1 MKDGIWF
8 SLRKTLW
15 IVPYVVMFSLV
26 DIFLARPGSGVLADV
41 LWYSVWGRISS
52 GEMQTIVL
60 SLKCIG
66 GIFLFAILFGREMAG
81 YFDTVST
88 VYFTRIA
95 SRGSFV
101 LGKAGRICVLA
112 SAYVGWF
119 LSMEFWIGI
128 RQVADWHIGG
138 YTVYVLFLL
147 GGILGTLLMLVC
159 LAVNW
164 LSVRLHVTVAV
175 FLVFTCVMALEYVG
189 ILFFD
194 NPVNVVLN
202 PLCANYR
209 IVEDVGL
216 ACGKLAA
223 NGCYL
228 GMLVLGI
235 RFHICRMDIF

>member
-1 MKDGIWF
+1 MKDEICS
-8 SLRKTLW
+8 SLRKTMW
-15 IVPYVVMFSLV
+15 IVPYIVVLSFM
-26 DIFLARPGSGVLADV
+26 DIFLAVPGSGVLADV
-41 LWYSVWGRISS
+41 LWYGVWGRISS
-52 GEMQTIVL
+52 GEVQTIVL

-81 YFDTVST
+81 YFGSVST
-88 VYFTRIA
+88 VYFTRIV
-95 SRGSFV
+95 SRGNFV
-101 LGKAGRICVLA
+101 LSKAGRICVLA
-112 SAYVGWF
+112 SVYTGWF
-119 LSMEFWIGI
+119 LATEYWIRI
-128 RQVADWHIGG
+128 RQVADRHIGWR
-138 YTVYVLFLL
+138 TVYVLFLL

-164 LSVRLHVTVAV
+164 LSIRLHVTVAV
-175 FLVFTCVMALEYVG
+175 FLVFTCVMVLEYVG

-194 NPVNVVLN
+194 SPANVVLN

-209 IVEDVGL
+209 IVGDVGM

>member
-1 MKDGIWF
+1 M
-8 SLRKTLW
+8 
-15 IVPYVVMFSLV
+15 
-26 DIFLARPGSGVLADV
+26 
-41 LWYSVWGRISS
+41 
-52 GEMQTIVL
+52 
-60 SLKCIG
+60 
-66 GIFLFAILFGREMAG
+66 
-81 YFDTVST
+81 
-88 VYFTRIA
+88 
-95 SRGSFV
+95 
-101 LGKAGRICVLA
+101 LA